1 MEFILKRIILENQ
14 EIISDKSLISREY
27 NIPDTDAITV
37 LTGIRRCGKTHIL
50 YEKAKQLDPERILF
64 LDFEDERLIALNT
77 LASYDIIIDS
87 YKTLFPHLQPVLFFD
102 EIQNLPN
109 WHLYLKRLHVK
120 GYKIYVTG
128 SNAHLISREIAT
140 FLKGRS
146 IETVISPFS
155 FPEFLKLK
163 NVEFLPKD
171 LIINQPKILHLFEEY
186 LQFGGFPEV
195 IKVSLSDKRTI
206 AKNIYNLLFYKDL
219 VSKYDKDDY
228 LLKLVVS
235 KIAENITKEFSIT
248 SLANKIISVYKT
260 TVPTIADYFNI
271 LPEPFLTTNV
281 YQYRTSFV
289 QRESKRK
296 TYLTDNSFIFLN
308 RVNPDSSRLL
318 ENLVFC
324 YLLRSFAEIYYYK
337 TTNNQEVDFFIHN
350 AQTKALIQVCYSI
363 ENADTREREIKAL
376 LRAMDEQHLL
386 VGFIFTWNDDEELTF
401 GEKTI
406 KIIPFWKETLTS
418 QLPIHNWTD
427 KK

>member
-14 EIISDKSLISREY
+14 ELIAEKSLISREY
-27 NIPDTDAITV
+27 IIPETDAITV

-50 YEKAKQLDPERILF
+50 YEKAKQLEPESILF

-77 LASYDIIIDS
+77 LDSYDIIIDS
-87 YKTLFPHLQPVLFFD
+87 YKTLFPHLKPVLFFD
-102 EIQNLPN
+102 EIQNLKN

-120 GYKIYVTG
+120 GYKIFVTG

-146 IETVISPFS
+146 LETTIYPFS

-163 NVEFLPKD
+163 QIELLPKD
-171 LIINQPKILHLFEEY
+171 SIINHPKIVNLFEEY
-186 LQFGGFPEV
+186 MQYGGFPEV
-195 IKVSLSDKRTI
+195 IKVAVPDKRTI

-219 VSKYDKDDY
+219 VAKYDKDDY

-260 TVPTIADYFNI
+260 SVPTVADYFNI
-271 LPEPFLTTNV
+271 LPEPYLTSNI

-296 TYLTDNSFIFLN
+296 TYVSDNSFVFLN
-308 RVNPDSSRLL
+308 RVAPDKSRLL
-318 ENLVFC
+318 ENMVFN
-324 YLLRSFAEIYYYK
+324 YLQRQYDEIYYYK
-337 TTNNQEVDFFIHN
+337 TSNNKEVDFFIN
-350 AQTKALIQVCYSI
+350 TTQTKVLVQVSYSI
-363 ENADTREREIKAL
+363 ENTDTREREIASLLKA
-376 LRAMDEQHLL
+376 MEEQNMVL
-386 VGFIFTWNDDEELTF
+386 GFIFTWNQEEEISIN
-401 GEKTI
+401 GKTI
-406 KIIPFWKETLTS
+406 KMVPFWKEAMNT
-418 QLPIHNWTD
+418 QLPVNH
-427 KK
+427 

>member
-27 NIPDTDAITV
+27 SIPETDAITV

-50 YEKAKQLDPERILF
+50 YEKAKLLESERILF

-87 YKTLFPHLQPVLFFD
+87 YKTLFPHLEPVIFFD
-102 EIQNLPN
+102 EIQNLKN

-146 IETVISPFS
+146 LETTISPFS

-163 NVEFLPKD
+163 EVELLPKD

-195 IKVSLSDKRTI
+195 IKVAVSDKRTT

-235 KIAENITKEFSIT
+235 KITENITKEFSIT
-248 SLANKIISVYKT
+248 SMANKIISVYKT
-260 TVPTIADYFNI
+260 SVPTIADYFNI
-271 LPEPFLTTNV
+271 LPEPYLTTNI

-308 RVNPDSSRLL
+308 RVAPNNSRLF
-318 ENLVFC
+318 ENLVFN
-324 YLLRSFAEIYYYK
+324 YLLRKFAEIYYYK
-337 TTNNQEVDFFIHN
+337 TTNNKEVDFFINN
-350 AQTKALIQVCYSI
+350 AQTKALIQVSYSF
-363 ENADTREREIKAL
+363 ENTDTKEREIKSL
-376 LRAMDEQHLL
+376 LKAMEEQNMV
-386 VGFIFTWNDDEELTF
+386 VGFIFTWNEEEEL
-401 GEKTI
+401 KINDKII
-406 KIIPFWKETLTS
+406 KIIPFWKEALTS
-418 QLPIHNWTD
+418 QLPINN
-427 KK
+427 

>member
-14 EIISDKSLISREY
+14 EIISGKSLVPRDY
-27 NIPDTDAITV
+27 TIPETDNITV

-50 YEKAKQLDPERILF
+50 YEKAKQLEPERILF

-87 YKTLFPHLQPVLFFD
+87 YKTLFPHLEPVLFFD
-102 EIQNLPN
+102 EIQNLEN

-146 IETVISPFS
+146 LETTIYPFS

-163 NVEFLPKD
+163 KVELLPKD
-171 LIINQPKILHLFEEY
+171 SIINQPKIVNLFEEY

-195 IKVSLSDKRTI
+195 IKVEVSDKRII
-206 AKNIYNLLFYKDL
+206 AKNIYNLLLYKDL
-219 VSKYDKDDY
+219 VAKYDKDDY

-248 SLANKIISVYKT
+248 SLANKIISVFKT
-260 TVPTIADYFNI
+260 SIPTVADYFNI
-271 LPEPFLTTNV
+271 LPEPYLTTNI

-308 RVNPDSSRLL
+308 RVAPDNSRLL
-318 ENLVFC
+318 ENLVFN
-324 YLLRSFAEIYYYK
+324 YLQRKYSEIYYYK
-337 TTNNQEVDFFIHN
+337 TTNNKEVDFFIHSE
-350 AQTKALIQVCYSI
+350 QSKALIQVSYSM
-363 ENADTREREIKAL
+363 ESTNTKDREIKSL
-376 LRAMDEQHLL
+376 LKAMEEQNLDL
-386 VGFIFTWNDDEELTF
+386 GFIFTWNKEDVITIND
-401 GEKTI
+401 KTI
-406 KIIPFWKETLTS
+406 KIVPFWKEALTS
-418 QLPIHNWTD
+418 QLDNS
-427 KK
+427 